1 MAVGKKIT
9 DLTASGSL
17 KDTDLAIVHDGN
29 GTKRSTLTQI
39 SEYMGTKFSNP
50 NLLIN
55 PDFKINQR
63 GKSEYAYQDSGATQY
78 TVDRFRVVFLNVK
91 TASDGLILNAN
102 GTNAGGGYISQVL
115 EDAVKGDTILSI
127 KVSAVAGTIEFRN
140 LNSADA
146 GDTVTISS
154 DGVYTIK
161 GTNTKKVIFHILKGS
176 SCKIEWIKLE
186 HGSIAT
192 PFVAPNPAEEL
203 AKCQRYFIVLPY
215 ILTAIEINNAL
226 YIKHTEL
233 MKMRTDGTV
242 VIVGE
247 NKNIYI
253 RFEGQKLKRSFNTS
267 GNAVFSKKGD
277 LKLLLNP
284 IDNFYESKVVGIDI
298 NDVKIQIDAEIY

>member
-17 KDTDLAIVHDGN
+17 KDTNLAIIHDGK
-29 GTKRSTLTQI
+29 GTKRSTLTQL

-55 PDFKINQR
+55 SDFKINQR
-63 GKSEYAYQDSGATQY
+63 GESEYAYQASGATQY

-102 GTNAGGGYISQVL
+102 GTNANGGYFSQVL
-115 EDAVKGDTILSI
+115 EDAVKGDTILSF

-161 GTNTKKVIFHILKGS
+161 GTNTKKVIAHLLKGS

-186 HGSIAT
+186 QGSIAT
-192 PFVAPNPAEEL
+192 PFVNPNPADEKKRCQYFTYRASIDGKL
-203 AKCQRYFIVLPY
+203 ANLYRNTLQIVIDGL
-215 ILTAIEINNAL
+215 A
-226 YIKHTEL
+226 
-233 MKMRTDGTV
+233 MRISPSGSV
-242 VIVGE
+242 FYNGE
-247 NKNIYI
+247 RNKVNIYGKGVVTPSRI
-253 RFEGQKLKRSFNTS
+253 SPVRGQNNMVVEL
-267 GNAVFSKKGD
+267 G
-277 LKLLLNP
+277 
-284 IDNFYESKVVGIDI
+284 IESSEQ
-298 NDVKIQIDAEIY
+298 KIVCLYGSNIIMLDAEIY